1 LVEAMVEAI
10 VVKALL
16 KGLLKC
22 LGAAPILDRVHS
34 G

>member
-1 LVEAMVEAI
+1 MVEAL
-10 VVKALL
+10 VKAML
-16 KGLLKC
+16 KAMLKD